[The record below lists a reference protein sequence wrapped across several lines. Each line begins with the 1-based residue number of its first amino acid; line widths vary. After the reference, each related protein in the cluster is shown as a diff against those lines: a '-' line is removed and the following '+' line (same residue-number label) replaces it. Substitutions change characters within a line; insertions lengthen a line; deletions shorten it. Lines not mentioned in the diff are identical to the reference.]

1 MIAEKTKTMSN
12 ILVTIQFGAIAAM
25 ALTGPWIASTW
36 YLLIPEAAGLLLGLY
51 AIYIMRPGNFNIRP
65 SVKEDGKLVTHGP
78 YRFIR
83 HPMYTAIIFV
93 LYPLLIEHFT
103 YLRLSIM
110 VVLTINLVVKQIF
123 EEGLLKT
130 HFNNYPDYMKST
142 NRMIPGV
149 F

>member
-1 MIAEKTKTMSN
+1 MKKTISN

-25 ALTGPWIASTW
+25 ALTGRWIATTW
-36 YLLIPEAAGLLLGLY
+36 YLVAVEAAGILLGLY
-51 AIYIMRPGNFNIRP
+51 AIYIMRLGNFNVRP
-65 SVKEDGKLVTHGP
+65 IVKENGVLITHGP

-83 HPMYTAIIFV
+83 HPMYTAILLV

-110 VVLTINLVVKQIF
+110 IVLTINLVIKQIF
-123 EEGLLKT
+123 EEGLLKA
-130 HFNNYPDYMKST
+130 HFNGYPDYMKVT
-142 NRMIPGV
+142 NRMIPCV

>member
-1 MIAEKTKTMSN
+1 MLIDKTNTVSN
-12 ILVTIQFGAIAAM
+12 ILVTIQFGSIFFM
-25 ALTGPWIASTW
+25 ALTGPWITQTW
-36 YLLIPEAAGLLLGLY
+36 YLFAIEAAGVFLGLY
-51 AIYIMRPGNFNIRP
+51 AIYIMRIGNFNVRP
-65 SVKEDGKLVTHGP
+65 LVKENGRLVRHGP
-78 YRFIR
+78 YRLIR
-83 HPMYTAIIFV
+83 HPMYTAILLV

-130 HFNNYPDYMKST
+130 HFSDYPDYMKQT
-142 NRMIPGV
+142 KRMIPCV